1 MSLAKLW
8 AGNSS
13 FQKCQETGAGG
24 KQGKTCGPSGQIAYV
39 GWKKRTNHKAIS
51 PIDVRDPGGPF
62 ISHLNPALLGVPI
75 ASNGSREYVEIRGL
89 WKPRDSPHQRPM
101 SLSKGEFYKRENN
114 RQLATFHSLTFQL
127 H

>member
-13 FQKCQETGAGG
+13 FQKCQETGAGV
-24 KQGKTCGPSGQIAYV
+24 KLGKTCGLSGQKAYV
-39 GWKKRTNHKAIS
+39 GWKKKKNHKAIS
-51 PIDVRDPGGPF
+51 HIDVRDPGGLF
-62 ISHLNPALLGVPI
+62 ISHLNSALLGVPI

-89 WKPRDSPHQRPM
+89 WKPRDSSHQRPM
-101 SLSKGEFYKRENN
+101 SLSKGEFYQRENN
-114 RQLATFHSLTFQL
+114 GQLATLYSLTFQL

>member
-13 FQKCQETGAGG
+13 FQKSQVTGASG
-24 KQGKTCGPSGQIAYV
+24 KQGKTCGPSGQKAYV
-39 GWKKRTNHKAIS
+39 GWKKKNKKPKPKAIS
-51 PIDVRDPGGPF
+51 HIDVRDPGGPF

-89 WKPRDSPHQRPM
+89 WKPHDSPHQRPM
-101 SLSKGEFYKRENN
+101 SLSKGEFYERENN
-114 RQLATFHSLTFQL
+114 GQL
-127 H
+127 